1 MHKQGG
7 THGVSDLPVCACLR
21 VVCHGGE
28 ICYLFTL
35 YAGSVIRPT
44 PLRHSH
50 SRVCRRLDSTR
61 TVVELYVK
69 YRMYVYGDQGIA
81 LGPYITYK
89 YIRLYGLIRNQL
101 ARKLKLLAVPLADP
115 HTPGAR
121 AQAPGQVSV
130 NHKQLLEQ

>member
-1 MHKQGG
+1 MSLICLCALVYASCVM
-7 THGVSDLPVCACLR
+7 GVK
-21 VVCHGGE
+21 
-28 ICYLFTL
+28 
-35 YAGSVIRPT
+35 SVIYLHCTRDQSSDPPRYAT
-44 PLRHSH
+44 
-50 SRVCRRLDSTR
+50 VTVECVVASTR
-61 TVVELYVK
+61 LGLWWSCM

-101 ARKLKLLAVPLADP
+101 ARKLKLLAVPLAGP